1 MRRVFLPLIVVLLAL
16 VPVWMARA
24 TVVDVE
30 IPVAAGL
37 AAEDVRSKV
46 FQAALEQLIKSD
58 MQRMN
63 LDVAAYEKAFETKF
77 NRWFEVIEKRRRE
90 ELAAAGT
97 LGEAQLPIIDFEK
110 EKSRSVFAARSGLV
124 KKYTIKKFAAHPEKL
139 ETWQMTLEGDVDERL
154 LSVHVQRMLQEG
166 EKAFRRLWILTTV
179 RPANFGWEDLK
190 LTRQEEFTA
199 PIEAEWLKWFQEN
212 IPDDVQDVALCDD
225 ACKKLLENWNA
236 QDEKSMQSFLA
247 PEFLGGLLLNVNI
260 TLDREV
266 LGGTVNETRINY
278 GGGVVLQDLNSKR
291 VLHWADLPR
300 ETQTLRQSEPKLF
313 NSAVASHCYRYTLG
327 KFLEVKNQVGKS
339 VSLPNSITIR
349 LVHASH
355 MGQALRLID
364 WIREKGAP
372 MQAQGKLDSFNRK
385 ETRVLIFFR
394 GEGNK
399 FKSLVSGVKE
409 LESEWGPL
417 TVDDTGA
424 DLVITLTPKS

>member
-1 MRRVFLPLIVVLLAL
+1 MPLIVMLLAL
-16 VPVWMARA
+16 VPVLMARA
-24 TVVDVE
+24 TIVDVE
-30 IPVAAGL
+30 VPITAGL
-37 AAEDVRSKV
+37 SEEEVRGQV
-46 FQAALEQLIKSD
+46 FHEALEKLIKAD

-63 LDVAAYEKAFETKF
+63 LDVAAYDKAFDEKF
-77 NRWFEVIEKRRRE
+77 NRWFDVIEKRRRE
-90 ELAAAGT
+90 ELTAAGT
-97 LGEAQLPIIDFEK
+97 VGEAQDPIIAVEK
-110 EKSRSVFAARSGLV
+110 AKSRRVFAARTGLV

-139 ETWQMTLEGDVDERL
+139 ETWLMTLDGEVDEKL
-154 LSVHVQRMLQEG
+154 LSIHVQRMLQAG
-166 EKAFRRLWILTTV
+166 EKAFRRLWIVTTV
-179 RPANFGWEDLK
+179 RPLNFGWEDLK
-190 LTRQEEFTA
+190 LSRQEDFSA
-199 PIEAEWLKWFQEN
+199 PIETEWLKWFQEN
-212 IPDDVQDVALCDD
+212 MPDDVEDVALCDEP
-225 ACKKLLENWNA
+225 CKKILEKWNA
-236 QDEKSMQSFLA
+236 QDEKALQKSLA

-266 LGGTVNETRINY
+266 LDGTVHETRMNY
-278 GGGVVLQDLNSKR
+278 GGGVVLQDLNTKR

-300 ETQTLRQSEPKLF
+300 ETQTLRQTEPKLF

-339 VSLPNSITIR
+339 VSLTNSLSVR
-349 LVHASH
+349 LVNASH

-417 TVDDTGA
+417 TVDDSGA

>member
-1 MRRVFLPLIVVLLAL
+1 MSKYVLPLLVMLLAL
-16 VPVWMARA
+16 VPVLVARA
-24 TVVDVE
+24 TVVEVE
-30 IPVAAGL
+30 VPISAGL
-37 AAEDVRSKV
+37 TEEDIRGQV
-46 FQAALEQLIKSD
+46 FQAALEKLIKTD

-63 LDVAAYEKAFETKF
+63 LDVAAYDKAFETKF
-77 NRWFEVIEKRRRE
+77 ARWFEVIEKRRRD
-90 ELAAAGT
+90 ELTAAGT
-97 LGEAQLPIIDFEK
+97 VGDAQNPIIQAEK
-110 EKSRSVFAARSGLV
+110 EKSRVVFAARTGLL

-139 ETWQMTLEGDVDERL
+139 ETWQMSLDGEVDERL
-154 LSVHVQRMLQEG
+154 LTVHVQRMLQEG
-166 EKAFRRLWILTTV
+166 EKAFRRLWIVTTI
-179 RPANFGWEDLK
+179 RPLNFGWEDLK
-190 LTRQEEFTA
+190 LARQEDFSA
-199 PIEAEWLKWFQEN
+199 PIETEWLKWFQEN
-212 IPDDVQDVALCDD
+212 MPTDVEDVAICDD
-225 ACKKLLENWNA
+225 ACKKILEKWNA
-236 QDEKSMQSFLA
+236 QDEKSMQNFLA

-266 LGGTVNETRINY
+266 LSGTVMETKVNY
-278 GGGVVLQDLNSKR
+278 GGGVILQDLNTKR

-300 ETQTLRQSEPKLF
+300 ETQTLRQTEPKLF
-313 NSAVASHCYRYTLG
+313 NSAVASHTYRFVLP

-339 VSLPNSITIR
+339 VSLTNSISVR
-349 LVHASH
+349 LVNASH

-417 TVDDTGA
+417 TVDDSGA